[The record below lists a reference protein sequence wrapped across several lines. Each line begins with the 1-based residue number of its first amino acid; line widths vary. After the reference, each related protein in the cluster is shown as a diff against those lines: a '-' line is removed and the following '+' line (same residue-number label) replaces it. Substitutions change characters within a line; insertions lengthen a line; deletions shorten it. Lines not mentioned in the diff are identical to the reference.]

1 MEKVISFLHS
11 ATEPWLSFGHLP
23 SAFMDIYPKC
33 IFLSAVGVFLLYL
46 RYLLLKP
53 FLPTWNNRDIRKQ
66 QGKAKKGRR
75 ATSKEFRIF
84 HREAWERRKLLS
96 VVQSPLGRLYDASH
110 FRQVL
115 CPDPCCDVCNGATAK
130 VSHLLSWATLEDGA
144 ASASSVPST
153 ASVTEDSFTLPPPLS
168 LSPPGGQTSSLS
180 PVPSPPPPTLSAN
193 TVTPLED
200 ILLYAPQGDSPPS
213 EPVLLT
219 STDSPLDH
227 IPSPPLPTFPQAEG
241 SLRLETTPSVVGS
254 PREWLVSATANKEAC
269 GDGDVPAFSPESECL
284 VNSHSSK
291 AFLGGQTTDYF
302 TMPGK
307 LSFPS
312 PEVLVLLERRDG
324 SQADFLMRK
333 DGEEKAETFQ
343 KALTTWEEIPESTT
357 ELQNSGGSLPLGGS
371 KSMLSELIR
380 HQGFTQ
386 AQTTEDQSEPKFT
399 QRFWGLPYLHSES
412 MNAISTLS
420 AHCSSTYIW
429 FNGTP
434 DSSVLT
440 LPTPLSLPE
449 SPSQMLAQSQSQSV
463 LLAMS
468 QTQFQPPIPGTFS
481 SQSQLRICGVYFH
494 RSQDKTKT
502 LLQAQIHHLE
512 CSIMTKVQER
522 VWGLPSVVQKSQE
535 DFCLLPSKP
544 SLVRQSSETH
554 APRSVPPEDFP
565 LTDAFRRKLER
576 HLQKRF
582 ILQRWGLPQRI
593 FKSQP
598 WLSPDL
604 SESPPCSYG
613 LSWTSFLQHQE
624 SKDPHDTESNQPGSS
639 QDRYSE
645 SLSLEGKMVEAQ
657 GHSPE
662 IAQRCLWSN
671 TKGAL
676 ANGLQSDCETNLQCH
691 PGSLSGKPSG
701 TSEVSQCQK
710 KLETALQKHLIRHL
724 NETNEDHISGTVSRS
739 GHCPLPFTL
748 CIDKE
753 EHEAQRQLPSDNKD
767 GHVKSTY
774 TMTKSV
780 LHQVSIGL
788 DNIRLKESEGNRHS
802 SDVPRISTE
811 AGLVPLSKQLDSSK
825 TVQGPQGTKMNDKN
839 TFVSNKVSNIV
850 KRGQLSGLQPQ
861 PTKILN
867 TSQWK
872 SAQGADGNTT
882 KAQSTLVAGRAQK
895 EIPGFQESQTSD
907 CNSQVSREE
916 KFKVESRLPIQALG
930 SPNDMPPAS
939 DKFTYK
945 PLLMHD
951 QSPSS
956 GPMNASQVQWVHL
969 STTGLSVEQQQE
981 PWMHSYVLDKGQ
993 DKDFPPSAQVW
1004 PAMWK
1009 TKELG
1014 AGITRSGT
1022 LQANGKSCHLQ
1033 DSPSQG
1039 NYGEK
1044 PARPLPPKALT
1055 PPEHQF
1061 RKHIKHFLQWISP
1074 DRKCKGQETFPRK
1087 GTSPSPPVQD
1097 PELWKGRATLPGN
1110 TVAQKATRV
1119 PGKVPKEQLGHRHIA
1134 TDTMYPRVPLSP
1146 PIKPVK
1152 TNPKKVS
1159 WVPAEPV
1166 QGRPFHHQAT
1176 CPKVPSPRAYNQ
1188 ATAFVGQKRWVED
1201 RDRQSQK
1208 SMALQPHPPA
1218 PYR

>member
-1 MEKVISFLHS
+1 MENIISFLHS
-11 ATEPWLSFGHLP
+11 ATEPLLSLP

-33 IFLSAVGVFLLYL
+33 IFLSAVGVLLLYL

-75 ATSKEFRIF
+75 ASSKEFRIF

-96 VVQSPLGRLYDASH
+96 VVLSPFGRLYDASH

-153 ASVTEDSFTLPPPLS
+153 ASVTDNSLS
-168 LSPPGGQTSSLS
+168 LSPPRSLSPPGCHTSSLS
-180 PVPSPPPPTLSAN
+180 PVPSPPPTTLSTN
-193 TVTPLED
+193 KVTPLED
-200 ILLYAPQGDSPPS
+200 ILLYAPQGDALPS
-213 EPVLLT
+213 EPVLLP

-227 IPSPPLPTFPQAEG
+227 IPSHPLPTFPQTEG
-241 SLRLETTPSVVGS
+241 SLQLEITPSMAGS
-254 PREWLVSATANKEAC
+254 PSEWFVNATTNKEAC
-269 GDGDVPAFSPESECL
+269 GYVSGFSSQSGCL
-284 VNSHSSK
+284 VNAHSSK
-291 AFLGGQTTDYF
+291 AFLGRQTTDYF

-312 PEVLVLLERRDG
+312 PKVLVLLERRDE
-324 SQADFLMRK
+324 SQADFLMLK
-333 DGEEKAETFQ
+333 DGEEKAEAFQ
-343 KALTTWEEIPESTT
+343 KALTTSEEIPESAT
-357 ELQNSGGSLPLGGS
+357 ELQNSGSSLPLGGS
-371 KSMLSELIR
+371 KSMLSELIT
-380 HQGFTQ
+380 HQRLVQ
-386 AQTTEDQSEPKFT
+386 AQTTEDQSEPRFT
-399 QRFWGLPYLHSES
+399 QHFWGLPYLHSES
-412 MNAISTLS
+412 VNAISTLS

-449 SPSQMLAQSQSQSV
+449 SPSQTLAQSQSQGV

-468 QTQFQPPIPGTFS
+468 QTQFQPPIPGTSSS

-512 CSIMTKVQER
+512 CSIMTKVQQR

-554 APRSVPPEDFP
+554 APRSVPPGDFP
-565 LTDAFRRKLER
+565 LTDAFRKKLER

-598 WLSPDL
+598 WVSPDL
-604 SESPPCSYG
+604 SEPSPCSYG
-613 LSWTSFLQHQE
+613 LSWASFFQYQE
-624 SKDPHDTESNQPGSS
+624 SKAPHDTASNQPGSS
-639 QDRYSE
+639 QERYSE
-645 SLSLEGKMVEAQ
+645 SLSLEGKMVKSQ
-657 GHSPE
+657 GQSLE

-671 TKGAL
+671 SKGAL
-676 ANGLQSDCETNLQCH
+676 GNGLQSDCKTNLRSH

-701 TSEVSQCQK
+701 TSQVRQCRK
-710 KLETALQKHLIRHL
+710 KLETALHL
-724 NETNEDHISGTVSRS
+724 
-739 GHCPLPFTL
+739 
-748 CIDKE
+748 
-753 EHEAQRQLPSDNKD
+753 KD
-767 GHVKSTY
+767 GHVKSAY

-780 LHQVSIGL
+780 LHHTSIGL

-802 SDVPRISTE
+802 PDVPRISTE
-811 AGLVPLSKQLDSSK
+811 AGPVPLGKQLDPSK
-825 TVQGPQGTKMNDKN
+825 TVQEHQGTKMNDKN
-839 TFVSNKVSNIV
+839 IFESNKVSNIV

-861 PTKILN
+861 LTKILN
-867 TSQWK
+867 TSQCK

-882 KAQSTLVAGRAQK
+882 KVQSTLVAGRAQK

-916 KFKVESRLPIQALG
+916 KFKAESRLPIQALG
-930 SPNDMPPAS
+930 PPNDMLPAS
-939 DKFTYK
+939 DKFTHK

-951 QSPSS
+951 QSPSN
-956 GPMNASQVQWVHL
+956 GPMNAPQV
-969 STTGLSVEQQQE
+969 QQQE
-981 PWMHSYVLDKGQ
+981 PWMPPHVLGKGQ
-993 DKDFPPSAQVW
+993 DKDIPLSAKKVC

-1022 LQANGKSCHLQ
+1022 LQANGKSCHSQ
-1033 DSPSQG
+1033 NSPSQG

-1044 PARPLPPKALT
+1044 PTRPLPVKALT

-1061 RKHIKHFLQWISP
+1061 RKHIKHLLQWLSP
-1074 DRKCKGQETFPRK
+1074 DRKCKGQETFLRK
-1087 GTSPSPPVQD
+1087 GASLSSVQG
-1097 PELWKGRATLPGN
+1097 PELWKARATFPGN
-1110 TVAQKATRV
+1110 TVAQKAMRD
-1119 PGKVPKEQLGHRHIA
+1119 PGRVPKEQLGHRHIA
-1134 TDTMYPRVPLSP
+1134 ADTMHPHVPLSP

-1166 QGRPFHHQAT
+1166 QGYPFHHQAT
-1176 CPKVPSPRAYNQ
+1176 CPKVPSPRSYNQ
-1188 ATAFVGQKRWVED
+1188 ATAFVGPKRWVED

-1208 SMALQPHPPA
+1208 GMVLQPHPPA